1 MAKYKRERRLFMAS
15 QTRRMDS
22 SLNTGDLIDTRQNSF
37 HKIIGEK
44 EWMEKVYSK
53 KLRDKRSSRWR
64 R

>member
-1 MAKYKRERRLFMAS
+1 MAS

-44 EWMEKVYSK
+44 EWMKKVYSK

>member
-1 MAKYKRERRLFMAS
+1 MAS

-44 EWMEKVYSK
+44 EWMEKSIFK
-53 KLRDKRSSRWR
+53 EIKG
-64 R
+64 